1 MRNLPFLLLLLS
13 GCTGAPAPSE
23 NLREDVAALREPAAQ
38 TTFLE
43 AIYDRDQLVRTKE
56 KEALQQYGFDSG
68 ERQRAIETLMQIDQE
83 NLAKV
88 EAYLEIHGHPHK
100 DVHSD
105 KAVSTPWLVIHHAP
119 QSTGARRRLFPELY
133 RAYRQGHLDDI
144 TFFLNR
150 MYDMEFGERIIWEGS
165 YRVEEEL
172 DTLLRALKLEE
183 VVKRVDK
190 ELGKSTE

>member
-1 MRNLPFLLLLLS
+1 MRNLLFLFLLLS
-13 GCTGAPAPSE
+13 GCTGVPAPSE
-23 NLREDVAALREPAAQ
+23 NLREDISALQEPDAQ
-38 TTFLE
+38 TAFLE
-43 AIYDRDQLVRTKE
+43 AIYDRDQLVRTQE
-56 KEALQQYGFDSG
+56 KEALQQSGYDSA
-68 ERQRAIETLMQIDQE
+68 ERQQAIETLMQTDQE

-88 EAYLEIHGHPHK
+88 EAYLEIHGHPRK

-119 QSTGARRRLFPELY
+119 RSTGARRRNFPELY

-165 YRVEEEL
+165 YSVEEEL

-183 VVKRVDK
+183 IVKRIDQ
-190 ELGKSTE
+190 ELDNLTE